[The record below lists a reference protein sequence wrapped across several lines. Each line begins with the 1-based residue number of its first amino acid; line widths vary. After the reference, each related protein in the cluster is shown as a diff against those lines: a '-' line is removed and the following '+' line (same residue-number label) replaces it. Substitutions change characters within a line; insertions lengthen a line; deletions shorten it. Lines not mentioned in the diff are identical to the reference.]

1 MSTTCSASGCG
12 PCPVAT
18 PDHGSPAGAPSREV
32 PDGTQVRMAGTAD
45 AAAIA
50 AIYAPYVEETIV
62 SFEEQAPSADE
73 IAERIAA
80 AEGLYPWL
88 VAERDG
94 DILGYAYA
102 AAFRSRSAYR
112 FAVETTV
119 YLRRDACGRGLGGML
134 YRPLIAGLE
143 GQGFTQAI
151 AAISLP
157 NEASVALHERLGFV
171 RAGTYREVGWKL
183 GRWVDVGL
191 WQRPLATAAAAP
203 VEPGPVQR
211 R

>member
-1 MSTTCSASGCG
+1 MSTTCSESDCG
-12 PCPVAT
+12 PCPVAA
-18 PDHGSPAGAPSREV
+18 PDDRSPDLAGAA
-32 PDGTQVRMAGTAD
+32 PDAALVRTAGIAD

-50 AIYAPYVEETIV
+50 AIYAPYVDETIV
-62 SFEEQAPSADE
+62 SFEEQAPSAQD
-73 IAERIAA
+73 IAARIAA
-80 AEGLYPWL
+80 ADGLYPWL

-94 DILGYAYA
+94 ALLGYAYA

-119 YLRRDACGRGLGGML
+119 YLRRDACGRGLGGLL
-134 YRPLIAGLE
+134 YRPLIARLE

-157 NEASVALHERLGFV
+157 NAASVKLHERLGFV
-171 RAGTYREVGWKL
+171 PTGTYRQVGWKL
-183 GRWVDVGL
+183 GRWIDVGL
-191 WQRPLATAAAAP
+191 WQRPLAPALAAP
-203 VEPGPVQR
+203 TEPGPVQR